1 MPRDHE
7 RDHDDFDHLLRD
19 AAHRYRV
26 PPEPPLDAMWARIEE
41 AHFGRAAQG
50 RRLGA
55 HGWVRTGLGL
65 AAGLALGIGIGRY
78 TARPADPRPAAA
90 LAPSPAELAEQAAP
104 RADTTAIGGPY
115 EVATTQ
121 YLGQAAALLIA
132 LPAQVRDGHADRR
145 FVAQAVDLLTTT
157 RLLLDSPAAA
167 DPELRGLLDDLELVL
182 AQIARLRG
190 ARAPAELDLI
200 TGTLEQ
206 RDVIPRLR
214 SVAAGVSGSDN

>member
-1 MPRDHE
+1 MHNDGRDHVD
-7 RDHDDFDHLLRD
+7 RLLRD

-41 AHFGRAAQG
+41 AHFGRVG
-50 RRLGA
+50 RTRRLGA
-55 HGWVRTGLGL
+55 RAWLRTGIGL
-65 AAGLALGIGIGRY
+65 AAGLALGVGIGRY
-78 TARPADPRPAAA
+78 TARSAEREDVATLRASASEAAERGEA
-90 LAPSPAELAEQAAP
+90 
-104 RADTTAIGGPY
+104 RGDTSAVGGPY
-115 EVATTQ
+115 QVATTQ

-132 LPAQVRDGHADRR
+132 LPTQVRDGRADRR
-145 FVAQAVDLLTTT
+145 FVAQAADLLTTT

-167 DPELRGLLDDLELVL
+167 DPELRRLLDDLELVL

-190 ARAPAELDLI
+190 TRAPAELDLI

-214 SVAAGVSGSDN
+214 SVAADVSSSDN